1 MSKKFQNSRYVA
13 VRDHG
18 KYSIK
23 LNSIDGR
30 SKSKMYS
37 VKKTAVHD
45 SDEYLV
51 SIKTVPACT
60 CPAFVS
66 TKGQLCK
73 HILMVLLKLGVGV
86 DDPILFQTSY
96 TESELFKL
104 YSRTLGS
111 FQASGVDI
119 TPDNYK
125 KARHQFYLVT
135 YRKNKPGPRPRC
147 GGCKAAIQDGLCHEI
162 YARYKCKTF
171 TTAKACYYHLSNDC
185 MEVPAKHTDLPS
197 EMPKT
202 VRYFGVSAAV
212 LAMAKK
218 SIIADSV

>member
-1 MSKKFQNSRYVA
+1 MS
-13 VRDHG
+13 
-18 KYSIK
+18 I
-23 LNSIDGR
+23 
-30 SKSKMYS
+30 M
-37 VKKTAVHD
+37 
-45 SDEYLV
+45 
-51 SIKTVPACT
+51 TVPACT

-73 HILMVLLKLGVGV
+73 HIVMVLLKLGVRE
-86 DDPILFQTSY
+86 DDPLLFQTSY

-104 YSRTLGS
+104 YSCSIGS
-111 FQASGVDI
+111 FKASGLDI

-135 YRKNKPGPRPRC
+135 YLKNKPGPRPRC
-147 GGCKAAIQDGLCHEI
+147 CGCHTPVENGLCLEI

-171 TTAKACYYHLSNDC
+171 TTTKACYYHLSNDC
-185 MEVPAKHTDLPS
+185 MKVPAKHTDLPS

-202 VRYFGVSAAV
+202 VRYYGVSAAD

-218 SIIADSV
+218 SITTDFV